1 VRACR
6 ASAADQRRQACG
18 GAEGLLLGSVQHR
31 EPLRQGDLHGVR
43 RECGRQEV
51 ELHLLEGLEQEQD
64 GGRDLV
70 NIFLLLKLPPINEG
84 LRTYY
89 FLFKVVHIIVKV
101 LLGAVRDDKGGGG
114 RKWVTAGA
122 EVGAGKRMR
131 GHVLGPIQITQDI
144 VSFRPSQ

>member
-1 VRACR
+1 M
-6 ASAADQRRQACG
+6 
-18 GAEGLLLGSVQHR
+18 LLGSVQHR
-31 EPLRQGDLHGVR
+31 EPLRQGDLDGVR

-51 ELHLLEGLEQEQD
+51 ELHLLEGLEQERD

-84 LRTYY
+84 LRCEHIT
-89 FLFKVVHIIVKV
+89 FLFKVVQIIVKV
-101 LLGAVRDDKGGGG
+101 LLGAVRDDKGGG

-131 GHVLGPIQITQDI
+131 GHALGPIQITQDI